1 MKQSDV
7 VYTTLAERKEALV
20 NAQKAA
26 YRDYWTRRAQAWNE
40 NNLHGAIVSLATWFL
55 SRRDQLTKIERMKKK
70 CIELEQK
77 QQTLIANKADKM
89 KAWESVYT
97 QPVKRDLM
105 DFCLQTNM
113 DQALTLSFNQ
123 IQQDMWSQP
132 STPTTGPASTP
143 VNEQINFLGNEQV
156 THKST
161 VTYVHRE
168 RTLLSRLTVFLNRFQ
183 LPTEPAY
190 PRVIPTPLP
199 GTTASSITIIPGT
212 AKTTSM
218 YHEQQDSSNRLTAP
232 SVLHLT
238 TAIADDDDELFFAS
252 HRKLP
257 TSQVRR
263 CFDPTPISLE
273 VKSIRWKR

>member
-1 MKQSDV
+1 VYQYLKQSDV
-7 VYTTLAERKEALV
+7 VYTSLAERKEALV
-20 NAQKAA
+20 NAQQAA
-26 YRDYWTRRAQAWNE
+26 YRDYWTRRRQAWNE
-40 NNLHGAIVSLATWFL
+40 NNLRGSIVSLAQWFL
-55 SRRDQLTKIERMKKK
+55 SRRDQLRKIERSKEK
-70 CIELEQK
+70 CIELDQK
-77 QQTLIANKADKM
+77 QQTLIASKLDKM

-105 DFCLQTNM
+105 DFCLQTNI

-132 STPTTGPASTP
+132 TTPTTGPTSTP
-143 VNEQINFLGNEQV
+143 VNEQVDFLGNEQMSN
-156 THKST
+156 KST

-168 RTLLSRLTVFLNRFQ
+168 RTLLSRLNILIYRFQ

-199 GTTASSITIIPGT
+199 GTTASSITIIPAT
-212 AKTTSM
+212 AKVTPM
-218 YHEQQDSSNRLTAP
+218 YHEQQDSSTRLTAP

-238 TAIADDDDELFFAS
+238 TAIADDDDELFWAS

-263 CFDPTPISLE
+263 CFDLALIS
-273 VKSIRWKR
+273 K